1 MCASCVCAHIVQITS
16 LGYINP
22 SLKTNGTHA
31 LQTGRGATAPKIAN
45 EHAEMSITGC
55 TLAQE
60 ACQRTTLL

>member
-1 MCASCVCAHIVQITS
+1 MCASCVCVRIVQITS

-22 SLKTNGTHA
+22 SLKTNATHV

-55 TLAQE
+55 SLARE
-60 ACQRTTLL
+60 ARRQTTLL